1 MGRDQDRNEQFE
13 WVNAWV
19 ESGHATVVRAE
30 PTITPPAEM
39 PTMSPASPGPAIGT
53 VAGALADDQLMRDIA
68 EIERARD
75 AIAVLPVG
83 SFTVRRRTQAL
94 ALVPSRTT
102 DPVPVVI
109 GGVLALVMLTVF
121 GAAAA
126 MTKLSR

>member
-19 ESGHATVVRAE
+19 ASGHAAVVRAE
-30 PTITPPAEM
+30 PTIPPPAGM
-39 PTMSPASPGPAIGT
+39 PNVSPPSPGPVIAP
-53 VAGALADDQLMRDIA
+53 VARLLSDDQLMRDIA

-75 AIAVLPVG
+75 AIAVMPVG
-83 SFTVRRRTQAL
+83 SFSVRRTQAL